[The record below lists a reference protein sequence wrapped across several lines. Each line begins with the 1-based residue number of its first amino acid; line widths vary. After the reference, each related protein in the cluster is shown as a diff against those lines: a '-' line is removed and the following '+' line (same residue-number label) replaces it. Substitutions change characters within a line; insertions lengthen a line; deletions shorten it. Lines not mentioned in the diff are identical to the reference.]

1 MNQTRRIILHIIVD
15 WIAASM
21 SWLGLFL
28 FRKSFIEASK
38 HGYEIPVN
46 HDDNLLLGMILVPL
60 FWILLH
66 GISGYYNYIFRR
78 SRLKELEH
86 TFNSTVIGVIFLFFT
101 LILDDSISNYRDY
114 YLSVA
119 LLFGFQFSSTLI
131 LRLIIVTKTIHNV
144 KNRVWGYNTLI
155 VGCGD
160 RALNLYQELNSAKKS
175 EGFFIK
181 GFVKIKDECQLQD
194 FGTKVLG
201 HWSEL
206 PRLIKEMH
214 IEDIILC
221 AEASEADNVTPI
233 IDCVQNEE
241 IHLKI
246 MPDQFSLVLGMVKM
260 NNILGAMLV
269 EVDFEVMPTWQKVLK
284 RIIDIFVS
292 VMALVLLTP
301 IFLIIALI
309 IKFDSKGPIFFTQ
322 PRIGFKGKFF
332 DIIKFRSMKVD
343 AESQGPQ
350 LSHDLD
356 ERRTKVG
363 IILRQTRLDELPQ
376 FINVLV
382 GQMSLVGPRPER
394 EFFKEQ
400 IVDREPIYQRLQRIK
415 PGITSWGQIKYGYA
429 SNVDEM
435 IDRMKYDILYLE
447 NMSLGLDFKIMLYT
461 ALIMIQG
468 RGK

>member
-46 HDDNLLLGMILVPL
+46 YDDNLLLGMILVPL

-332 DIIKFRSMKVD
+332 DIIKFRSMKVN

>member
-1 MNQTRRIILHIIVD
+1 
-15 WIAASM
+15 
-21 SWLGLFL
+21 
-28 FRKSFIEASK
+28 
-38 HGYEIPVN
+38 
-46 HDDNLLLGMILVPL
+46 
-60 FWILLH
+60 
-66 GISGYYNYIFRR
+66 
-78 SRLKELEH
+78 
-86 TFNSTVIGVIFLFFT
+86 
-101 LILDDSISNYRDY
+101 

-131 LRLIIVTKTIHNV
+131 FRLIIVTKTIHNV

-292 VMALVLLTP
+292 VMALILLTP

-400 IVDREPIYQRLQRIK
+400 IVAREPIYQRLQRIK

>member
-78 SRLKELEH
+78 SRLMELQH

-131 LRLIIVTKTIHNV
+131 FRLIIVTKTIHNV

-221 AEASEADNVTPI
+221 AEASESDNVTPI

-292 VMALVLLTP
+292 VMALILLTP

-400 IVDREPIYQRLQRIK
+400 IVAREPIYQRLQRIK

>member
-46 HDDNLLLGMILVPL
+46 YDDNLLLGMILVPL

-376 FINVLV
+376 FINVLM

>member
-78 SRLKELEH
+78 SRLMELQH

-131 LRLIIVTKTIHNV
+131 FRLIIVTKTIHNV

-206 PRLIKEMH
+206 PRLIKELH

-221 AEASEADNVTPI
+221 AEASESDNVTPI

-292 VMALVLLTP
+292 VMALILLTP

-400 IVDREPIYQRLQRIK
+400 IVAREPIYQRLQRIK

>member
-46 HDDNLLLGMILVPL
+46 YDDNLLLGMILVPL

-114 YLSVA
+114 YLSIA

-376 FINVLV
+376 FINVLM

>member
-46 HDDNLLLGMILVPL
+46 YDDNLLLGMILVPL

>member
-284 RIIDIFVS
+284 RIIDILVS

-376 FINVLV
+376 FINVLM

>member
-1 MNQTRRIILHIIVD
+1 MNQTRRIIPHIIVD

-78 SRLKELEH
+78 SRLMELQH

-131 LRLIIVTKTIHNV
+131 FRLIIVTKTIHNV

-206 PRLIKEMH
+206 PRLIKELH

-221 AEASEADNVTPI
+221 AEASESDNVTPI

-292 VMALVLLTP
+292 VMALILLTP

-400 IVDREPIYQRLQRIK
+400 IVAREPIYQRLQRIK